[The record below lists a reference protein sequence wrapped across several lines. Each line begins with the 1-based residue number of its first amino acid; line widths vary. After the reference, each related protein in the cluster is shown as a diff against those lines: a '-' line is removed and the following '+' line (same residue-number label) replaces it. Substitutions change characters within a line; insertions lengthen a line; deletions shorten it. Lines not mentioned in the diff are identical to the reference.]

1 MKKYVAT
8 APFAEIWSVERCAE
22 FKSKGFGVINM
33 GSRLKAKNSV
43 SKDIDRII
51 SERLTFGE
59 EK

>member
-1 MKKYVAT
+1 MKKNVGT
-8 APFAEIWSVERCAE
+8 APFAGIWSAERRAE

-51 SERLTFGE
+51 SEKLTIY
-59 EK
+59 KD